1 MHGGLRYLEIL
12 DFRLVAEAPG
22 ERSLLSDR
30 LAPHLGSPVPF
41 LSPLT
46 RHVWVRAYA
55 GAGIALSDALGSVL
69 GQRGKFP
76 RHTHLTRR
84 QALQAYLGLK
94 RSALVGAVQCWDAQV
109 DGASTR

>member
-12 DFRLVAEAPG
+12 DFRLVAEALG
-22 ERSLLSDR
+22 ERSLLSDPSR
-30 LAPHLGSPVPF
+30 AAPR
-41 LSPLT
+41 

-84 QALQAYLGLK
+84 QALQACLGLK